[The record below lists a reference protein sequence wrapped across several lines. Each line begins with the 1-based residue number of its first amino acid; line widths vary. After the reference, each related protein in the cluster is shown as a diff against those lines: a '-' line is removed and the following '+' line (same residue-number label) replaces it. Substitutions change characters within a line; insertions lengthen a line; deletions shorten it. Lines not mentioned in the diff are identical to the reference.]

1 LAKIEGNCTHASMV
15 LPLHTPLQSNND
27 GDSQHFKSVPVV
39 KQENTTNQSWYKDH
53 HQHHHHYV
61 PMTPGPL
68 HTPAQSFCEL

>member
-1 LAKIEGNCTHASMV
+1 
-15 LPLHTPLQSNND
+15 LQSNND